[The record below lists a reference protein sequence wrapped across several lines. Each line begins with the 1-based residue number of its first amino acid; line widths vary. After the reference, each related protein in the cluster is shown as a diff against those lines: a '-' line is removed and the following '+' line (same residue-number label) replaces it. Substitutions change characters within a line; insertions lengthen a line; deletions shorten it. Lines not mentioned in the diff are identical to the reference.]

1 MFRTV
6 DTHDHFSNP
15 TAVYEIELVDNAG
28 SIYPLIKTVELGID
42 MKIKLETQKTMK
54 KYLLIKPS
62 FLQSMPDASK
72 IPEDTQEGT
81 DIAPVFGLKPK
92 SVFGGNY
99 KIRLASKTT
108 GKKIDIN
115 VSFEHKHTKT

>member
-1 MFRTV
+1 M
-6 DTHDHFSNP
+6 
-15 TAVYEIELVDNAG
+15 IMVDNAG

-72 IPEDTQEGT
+72 IGFKD
-81 DIAPVFGLKPK
+81 
-92 SVFGGNY
+92 N
-99 KIRLASKTT
+99 
-108 GKKIDIN
+108 GKEN
-115 VSFEHKHTKT
+115 RY